1 MSQREAGQDA
11 WNSVLGMGNSI
22 CEGSKQGEN
31 PGSAEYLRV
40 GGVVEEGGGEVRGP
54 EGRADHSK
62 GGWEGL
68 SS

>member
-1 MSQREAGQDA
+1 MHGTAFQA
-11 WNSVLGMGNSI
+11 WGTVYVKAPNA
-22 CEGSKQGEN
+22 EN